1 MKENKQNVFDDFIAA
16 GDYLVRKNYTNSKLL
31 AIEGE
36 SNGGLLTA
44 VCAQQAPNL
53 YGAVITGVG

>member
-1 MKENKQNVFDDFIAA
+1 VFDDFIAA
-16 GDYLVRKNYTNSKLL
+16 AEFLINQNFTNPKRI
-31 AIEGE
+31 AIEGR

-53 YGAVITGVG
+53 FAAAIVGVGYFQ